1 MASFKYTPLENAHDE
16 RRLVR
21 LLPPEDNSI
30 CCRIEHFSR
39 STLPDYDALSYM
51 WGSEQ
56 DLRSIQINGCSFN
69 IRSNL
74 WQFLMQASTSVFTY
88 KSGAVFTPQYIWI
101 DQLCIDQE
109 SDREKSAQVMD
120 MHRIFEQARRGIVWL
135 GPARA
140 ETVEEITIIEE
151 KAADTREHWTRYL
164 RLNLDEGRRDVPT
177 FKQIANL
184 NILKLPYWTRIWTV
198 QEFVIPDRLTMTWG
212 SMAFDASLFKDLQ
225 RAAVKSYTTVW
236 ESASCASP
244 YLRWRVSSQ
253 KVLDTTCAKDVFQ
266 AFSHLACSDPR
277 DKVYGL
283 AALLASRTS
292 CGPIPIDY
300 CKSPADIY
308 EKDAFS

>member
-1 MASFKYTPLENAHDE
+1 
-16 RRLVR
+16 
-21 LLPPEDNSI
+21 
-30 CCRIEHFSR
+30 
-39 STLPDYDALSYM
+39 
-51 WGSEQ
+51 
-56 DLRSIQINGCSFN
+56 
-69 IRSNL
+69 
-74 WQFLMQASTSVFTY
+74 
-88 KSGAVFTPQYIWI
+88 
-101 DQLCIDQE
+101 
-109 SDREKSAQVMD
+109 MD
-120 MHRIFEQARRGIVWL
+120 MHRIFEQARRGIVF

-151 KAADTREHWTRYL
+151 KAADTVEHWTRYL

-225 RAAVKSYTTVW
+225 RAAEKSYTTVW
-236 ESASCASP
+236 ESASCAPP

-308 EKDAFS
+308 EQVAPVLEHDFTKSAKADPLNVLRRLGKYLQVPEDRIAAHLAKVAEIEAEFHSKPPASQIIAHQRLMLSNST